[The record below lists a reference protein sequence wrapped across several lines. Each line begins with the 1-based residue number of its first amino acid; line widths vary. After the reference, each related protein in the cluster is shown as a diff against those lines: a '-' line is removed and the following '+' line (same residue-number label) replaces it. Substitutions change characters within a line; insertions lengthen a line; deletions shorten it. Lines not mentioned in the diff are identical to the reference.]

1 MEMSKKIHQELPL
14 VQHVK
19 EAQTMAWYKKGRLIK
34 AAGKDSA
41 GYQYTLAEPPG
52 KHFAPEFKPEQTPAQ
67 MLSQGVFEG
76 KYLNDSWSEFPRE
89 WFENALQKDKLRAI
103 ADPHINAFKIKSRL
117 SLGEWRRR
125 GWIPALR
132 DEHGNSLDPDV
143 RGWFQWYCRYWIG
156 RRIPELDAVQIAR
169 WRAFTRHRGQ
179 ILASYKRLKAARQPI
194 PQSRDEKRQHRAKQR
209 QALLQWAYDPWV

>member
-1 MEMSKKIHQELPL
+1 LAALIREMSKKIHQELPL

-52 KHFAPEFKPEQTPAQ
+52 KHFAPEFEPEQTPAQ

-76 KYLNDSWSEFPRE
+76 KYLNDSWSEFPR
-89 WFENALQKDKLRAI
+89 
-103 ADPHINAFKIKSRL
+103 
-117 SLGEWRRR
+117 
-125 GWIPALR
+125 
-132 DEHGNSLDPDV
+132 DEYGNTLDPDV

-179 ILASYKRLKAARQPI
+179 ILASYKRLKVARQPI
-194 PQSRDEKRQHRAKQR
+194 PQSRDEKRQHRTKQR